1 MENISKA
8 IKALFVKMS
17 GDEILKY
24 AGFLPLD
31 KKGHLEKDYQ
41 RLDAH
46 IPESIVVNKLLQVDF
61 ESTIDQLN
69 IVYQIIQDKWV
80 IKDKSNLD
88 LEFRNSDSVFNA
100 LLHFASKCLVVKDGE
115 PLCQYRTLLR
125 WHLIAEQVGEDLLT
139 TAFIASHDIKR
150 KKRRSTFD
158 WSAYLGH
165 DCKELNYIFEK
176 PMAELHMHLKG
187 SSYNFDLSWSCLMNH
202 IGIMQSRFESEHP
215 LHPYIDPDKTLYE
228 KVRRAAAIRY
238 YLAVAVGCVKD
249 DLSLAQ
255 LYSFL
260 NDKVD
265 EKNLPKKK
273 EEREF
278 RKNELGIKK
287 EVDFLEKID
296 KSREKTKRFTKEK
309 FEQAKINQHFSDQL
323 TDNDIIDYIPVL
335 HYESEPI
342 ENKVLAPERALM
354 YSVFSAI
361 YGGKEESSDIATL
374 FYAYLA
380 YKTYFRNAI
389 IQLNERVGFA
399 NFASYE
405 ERKTDY
411 ILEDYYHLLYKAA
424 IEGFLEKGTDRYI
437 EARVVPKDTEEGI
450 VRSLSDYCKEIDEKY
465 NKKYSFIFHFIK
477 QRDEPKEKEDFYRH
491 YDLRHAIKKQAY
503 AIYQFRSNRKNW
515 GGDNLVGKV
524 VGLDAANSEV
534 FCRPEVYAQAFRFLR
549 GHDITIDEETEEY
562 PKDLN
567 ITYHAGEDYMDIAD
581 GLRAVEEAMLFLNL
595 GNGDRLGHALV
606 LGTDV
611 RSYYEKRYYTICA
624 SKQVLLDNL
633 AWLHHKCI
641 RLTGYTQLCGWLDIM
656 FLKYFDDIYG
666 KHDEKED
673 NIIDSFFTDEKNKN
687 LSDDIND
694 YYLSWLLRGDSPVIG
709 IELATENLDKAT
721 STIDRQWAY
730 AGMNHQVCA
739 EVALK
744 NERARQLFDAY
755 HSYKYANRGYKGDTL
770 TIPPM
775 YRDEW
780 YMLLEKIQQQL
791 LDKVE
796 KRHIAIECNPSS
808 NFKIG
813 EIERYDEHPIAKFF
827 NYGLK
832 TPYPRHDIA
841 VSINTDD
848 QGVFATSLEREYSL
862 MALAIERNR
871 YKEYENSPRAI
882 WEWLD
887 RVRELSMEQR
897 FNKIK

>member
-24 AGFLPLD
+24 AGFISLD
-31 KKGHLEKDYQ
+31 KKEHIEEGYN

-46 IPESIVVNKLLQVDF
+46 IPESIVVNKLLHVDF

-69 IVYQIIQDKWV
+69 IVHQILQDKWV
-80 IKDKSNLD
+80 VKDKSNMSLQ
-88 LEFRNSDSVFNA
+88 FRDHDSVFNV
-100 LLHFASKCLVVKDGE
+100 LLHFASKCLIVKDGE
-115 PLCQYRTLLR
+115 PLCLYRTLLR
-125 WHLIAEQVGEDLLT
+125 WHMITELVGEDLLT
-139 TAFIASHDIKR
+139 TAFVASYDIKL
-150 KKRRSTFD
+150 KKRRNTFD
-158 WSAYLGH
+158 WNAYLGH

-202 IGIMQSRFESEHP
+202 IGNMQSCFETDHP
-215 LHPYIDPDKTLYE
+215 LHQYIDPDKTLYE

-238 YLAVAVGCVKD
+238 YLAVAVGCVD
-249 DLSLAQ
+249 DELSLAQ
-255 LYSFL
+255 LHYFL
-260 NDKVD
+260 NNELDV
-265 EKNLPKKK
+265 KNLSFRM
-273 EEREF
+273 EERRT
-278 RKNELGIKK
+278 RKEIGVEDI
-287 EVDFLEKID
+287 DILERID
-296 KSREKTKRFTKEK
+296 ESRKKTKMFTREK
-309 FEQAKINQHFSDQL
+309 FEQAKSTQHFNDQL
-323 TDNDIIDYIPVL
+323 ADNDIIDYIPVL
-335 HYESEPI
+335 HYENEPV
-342 ENKVLAPERALM
+342 ENKALAPERAFM

-361 YGGKEESSDIATL
+361 YGGKEETDDIATL

-380 YKTYFRNAI
+380 YKTYFRNEI

-411 ILEDYYHLLYKAA
+411 ILEDYNHLLYKTA
-424 IEGFLEKGTDRYI
+424 IEGFLEKGRDRFV

-450 VRSLSDYCKEIDEKY
+450 VKSLTDYCKEIDNEKY
-465 NKKYSFIFHFIK
+465 KGNYSFIFHFIK
-477 QRDEPKEKEDFYRH
+477 QRDEPRGEDFYRH
-491 YDLRHAIKKQAY
+491 YDLRHEIKKQAY
-503 AIYQFRSNRKNW
+503 AIYKFRSNRKNW
-515 GGDNLVGKV
+515 EGDDLVGKV

-549 GHDITIDEETEEY
+549 GHEITIDEETEDY

-567 ITYHAGEDYMDIAD
+567 ITYHVGEDYMDIAD

-656 FLKYFDDIYG
+656 FLKYFSDIYG

-673 NIIDSFFTDEKNKN
+673 DIIDSFFSDEKNEN

-709 IELATENLDKAT
+709 PELASENLVKLT
-721 STIDRQWAY
+721 SAIDRQWVY

-739 EVALK
+739 EVALR

-755 HSYKYANRGYKGDTL
+755 HSYRYAKRGYLGDTL

-780 YMLLEKIQQQL
+780 YLLLEKIQQQL
-791 LDKVE
+791 LEKVQI
-796 KRHIAIECNPSS
+796 RHIAIECNPSS

-813 EIERYDEHPIAKFF
+813 EIERYDEHPIIKFF
-827 NYGLK
+827 NYGLS

-862 MALAIERNR
+862 MALALERNR
-871 YKEYENSPRAI
+871 TKEFENSPRSI

-887 RVRELSMEQR
+887 RVRELSIEQR
-897 FNKIK
+897 FNK

>member
-1 MENISKA
+1 
-8 IKALFVKMS
+8 MS

-31 KKGHLEKDYQ
+31 KKGHLENDYQ

-69 IVYQIIQDKWV
+69 IVHQIIQDKWV

-88 LEFRNSDSVFNA
+88 LKFRNSDSVFNA

-265 EKNLPKKK
+265 EKNLSKKK
-273 EEREF
+273 EEREI

-287 EVDFLEKID
+287 EVDILEKID

-361 YGGKEESSDIATL
+361 YGGNEESSDIATL

-450 VRSLSDYCKEIDEKY
+450 VRSLSDYCKEIDGKY
-465 NKKYSFIFHFIK
+465 KKKYSFIFHFIK

-503 AIYQFRSNRKNW
+503 AI
-515 GGDNLVGKV
+515 
-524 VGLDAANSEV
+524 
-534 FCRPEVYAQAFRFLR
+534 R
-549 GHDITIDEETEEY
+549 GS
-562 PKDLN
+562 
-567 ITYHAGEDYMDIAD
+567 A
-581 GLRAVEEAMLFLNL
+581 
-595 GNGDRLGHALV
+595 
-606 LGTDV
+606 
-611 RSYYEKRYYTICA
+611 
-624 SKQVLLDNL
+624 
-633 AWLHHKCI
+633 
-641 RLTGYTQLCGWLDIM
+641 TGW
-656 FLKYFDDIYG
+656 
-666 KHDEKED
+666 
-673 NIIDSFFTDEKNKN
+673 
-687 LSDDIND
+687 
-694 YYLSWLLRGDSPVIG
+694 
-709 IELATENLDKAT
+709 
-721 STIDRQWAY
+721 
-730 AGMNHQVCA
+730 
-739 EVALK
+739 
-744 NERARQLFDAY
+744 
-755 HSYKYANRGYKGDTL
+755 
-770 TIPPM
+770 
-775 YRDEW
+775 
-780 YMLLEKIQQQL
+780 
-791 LDKVE
+791 
-796 KRHIAIECNPSS
+796 
-808 NFKIG
+808 
-813 EIERYDEHPIAKFF
+813 
-827 NYGLK
+827 
-832 TPYPRHDIA
+832 
-841 VSINTDD
+841 
-848 QGVFATSLEREYSL
+848 
-862 MALAIERNR
+862 
-871 YKEYENSPRAI
+871 
-882 WEWLD
+882 
-887 RVRELSMEQR
+887 
-897 FNKIK
+897 